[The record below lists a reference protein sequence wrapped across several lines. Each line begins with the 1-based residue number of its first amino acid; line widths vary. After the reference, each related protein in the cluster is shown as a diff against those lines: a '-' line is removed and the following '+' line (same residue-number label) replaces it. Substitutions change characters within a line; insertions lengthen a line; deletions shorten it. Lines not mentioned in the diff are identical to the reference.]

1 MKERKELRE
10 FIKQVGLKNY
20 SEANKYL
27 QRVIDSKVKNRIKQ
41 SFNKPLF

>member
-1 MKERKELRE
+1 MKERKQIRE

-27 QRVIDSKVKNRIKQ
+27 ENVINSKVKDRIRK
-41 SFNKPLF
+41 SFDKPLF

>member
-27 QRVIDSKVKNRIKQ
+27 QRFIDSKVKNRIKQ